1 MKVWVGLKRNDEY
14 VHEWEGEVQE
24 AEIANAVR
32 NALTEYANKG
42 EILWGLTI
50 LLDRVRPGVGVA

>member
-1 MKVWVGLKRNDEY
+1 MKVWVGLKKNDEY

-32 NALTEYANKG
+32 DALNEYANKG

-50 LLDRVRPGVGVA
+50 LLDRVRPRIAVA